1 MADISQQLQS
11 QLEQA
16 YRDGTALSIT
26 AGNSKAFYGRSVH
39 AEPLLVNQNTGIIN
53 YEPTELVITARA
65 GTPLSE
71 IISTLRS
78 QNQMLGFEPPALG
91 ATATLG
97 GTIACNL
104 SGPRRPYRGAARDY
118 VLGSTIINGKAEQMH
133 FGGEVMKNVAGY
145 DVSRLMCGAM
155 GTLGVILDVSL
166 KVIPLP
172 ESETTLVFELP
183 IEKALQ
189 KIHQWT
195 RESYPVSA
203 SCHLDNKLYLRLA
216 SNPLEIS
223 AAKAK
228 LGGEI
233 LESDTEFWQQ
243 LNEQQLDFFNTQ
255 QPVWRLSLAS
265 DTPPLPLQGE
275 TLYDW
280 GGALRWFKGDE
291 TADRIR
297 HTLDT
302 LDGHATLFR
311 NNPTQLDPFHEL
323 SSGVMK
329 VHRQLKMAFD
339 PGFIL
344 NPGRMYADI

>member
-1 MADISQQLQS
+1 MPDISQQIQS
-11 QLEQA
+11 QVDQA
-16 YRDGTALSIT
+16 YQDGTAVNII
-26 AGNSKAFYGRSVH
+26 AGNSKSFYGRSVQ
-39 AEPLLVNQNTGIIN
+39 AESLEVNQHTGIIN

-71 IISTLRS
+71 ITSTLRS
-78 QNQMLGFEPPALG
+78 QNQMLGFEPPAFG
-91 ATATLG
+91 KDATLG

-104 SGPRRPYRGAARDY
+104 SGPRRPYRGSARDY

-155 GTLGVILDVSL
+155 GTLGVILDISL
-166 KVIPLP
+166 KVIPLA

-183 IEKALQ
+183 VEKALQ

-203 SCHLDNKLYLRLA
+203 SCHVDNKLYVRLA

-223 AAKAK
+223 AAKAR
-228 LGGEI
+228 LGGDV
-233 LESDTEFWQQ
+233 LNNDSLFWQQ
-243 LNEQQLDFFNTQ
+243 LNEQQHAFFATEE
-255 QPVWRLSLAS
+255 PVWRLSLAS
-265 DTPPLPLQGE
+265 DTPALPLEGE

-291 TADRIR
+291 SADRIR
-297 HTLDT
+297 HALETIN
-302 LDGHATLFR
+302 GHATLFR
-311 NNPTQLDPFHEL
+311 NNHAQLDPFHEL
-323 SSGVMK
+323 SSGVMR
-329 VHRQLKMAFD
+329 VHRELKMAFD
-339 PGFIL
+339 PEFIL